1 MKSGGVG
8 FALHSNAARGE
19 RPLRL
24 VVTLSNALV
33 LDHTPALLP
42 GSSSRGGLGAC
53 TYDVCPEGEG
63 GGWLNSDQRRGGC
76 VDLVLTRGGRG
87 SKIPKIWLTSFVNGP
102 LD

>member
-63 GGWLNSDQRRGGC
+63 GGGPISDQRKGGC
-76 VDLVLTRGGRG
+76 VDLVLTRGREGVQNLNNLADVICA
-87 SKIPKIWLTSFVNGP
+87 SP
-102 LD
+102 LA